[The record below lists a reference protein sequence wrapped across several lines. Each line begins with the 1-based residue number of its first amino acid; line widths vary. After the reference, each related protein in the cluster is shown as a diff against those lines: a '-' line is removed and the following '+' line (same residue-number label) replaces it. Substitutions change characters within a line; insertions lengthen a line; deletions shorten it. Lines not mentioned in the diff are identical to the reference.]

1 MSSFIDSTIMKD
13 ELYCLNHYLESR
25 KLNYAE
31 ISALLE
37 TKIDENRFI
46 GTVKGYEKFKKL

>member
-13 ELYCLNHYLESR
+13 ELYCLNHYLESI